1 MVEFPSRAIVMICT
15 MRMTEQMVV
24 KSPSMKMTMRP
35 TLRRVLTCTEARIG
49 MGSKKITQSKK
60 IVTAA
65 SP

>member
-1 MVEFPSRAIVMICT
+1 